1 MDDVELRLLLGKRV
15 NYLRRLA
22 NLTQSQLAEKANL
35 SVNYVSEIETG
46 IASPTLK
53 TLLKL
58 SQELNVEMRDL
69 FDFRQLAT
77 SKNIGR
83 KRGKQSDDSQ

>member
-1 MDDVELRLLLGKRV
+1 MDEAELRLYLGKQEK
-15 NYLRRLA
+15 YLRHLA
-22 NLTQSQLAEKANL
+22 NLTQAQLAEKTNL

-58 SQELNVEMRDL
+58 AQELDVEIKEL
-69 FDFRQLAT
+69 FNFDQRVP
-77 SKNIGR
+77 SKDINSSKK
-83 KRGKQSDDSQ
+83 KRETE

>member
-1 MDDVELRLLLGKRV
+1 MDEAGLLLQLGKRV
-15 NYLRRLA
+15 KYLRRLSR
-22 NLTQSQLAEKANL
+22 LTQAQLAEKADL

-58 SQELNVEMRDL
+58 AQELGVNMKEL
-69 FDFRQLAT
+69 FNFGQQEPLKI
-77 SKNIGR
+77 SKGR
-83 KRGKQSDDSQ
+83 KGEKK

>member
-1 MDDVELRLLLGKRV
+1 MDEAELHLYLGKQV
-15 NYLRRLA
+15 KYLRHLA
-22 NLTQSQLAEKANL
+22 NFTQAQLAEKTNL

-58 SQELNVEMRDL
+58 AQALDVEIKELFN
-69 FDFRQLAT
+69 FDQRIP
-77 SKNIGR
+77 SKDIDR
-83 KRGKQSDDSQ
+83 SKKKRETE

>member
-1 MDDVELRLLLGKRV
+1 MDEAELRLCLGKQVR
-15 NYLRRLA
+15 YLRYLA
-22 NLTQSQLAEKANL
+22 NLTQAQLAEKTNL

-58 SQELNVEMRDL
+58 AQVLNVEIKEL
-69 FDFRQLAT
+69 FNFGST
-77 SKNIGR
+77 SNP
-83 KRGKQSDDSQ
+83 